1 VKRDKSTR
9 TSPDNSS
16 IKFIHNAS
24 GRIVAVGGGTGLSTV
39 LRGLKE
45 FVPKHGQRDSL
56 HPIEDLAA
64 IVTVM
69 DDGGSSGRLRREYSI
84 LPPGDIRNCLVAL
97 SDDEALLSRL
107 FQYRFAEGRGLRG
120 HSFGNLFL
128 AALTNITGDFAEA
141 VRMSAQVLAIRGRI
155 YPSTLQNVTLEATM
169 EDGRVVSGET
179 RIPRARGR
187 IRELRL
193 RPRRVR
199 PLAEAMDAIQ
209 HANVILVGPGS
220 LYTSLIP
227 NLLVSGVAEKIA
239 RSKAARVYIPNLMS
253 QPGET
258 DGMSA
263 ADHIRSI
270 YQHTGRR
277 LFDWVV
283 INQQKISPLVAK
295 RYRAEGSV
303 PVINDTRELAQ
314 LGLRCISGELLEES
328 GVIRH
333 DSARLARL
341 LVKTFLTRGATH

>member
-1 VKRDKSTR
+1 MRLDNR
-9 TSPDNSS
+9 LPDSP
-16 IKFIHNAS
+16 
-24 GRIVAVGGGTGLSTV
+24 GRIVAIGGGTGLSTV

-45 FVPKHGQRDSL
+45 FVPRHGPADAR

-69 DDGGSSGRLRREYSI
+69 DDGGSSGRLRREYSV

-107 FQYRFAEGRGLRG
+107 FRYRFAEGRALRG

-128 AALTNITGDFAEA
+128 VALTNITGDFAEA
-141 VRMSAQVLAIRGRI
+141 VRVSGQVLAIRGRI

-169 EDGRVVSGET
+169 ENGRVVAGEA
-179 RIPRARGR
+179 RIPRARAR

-209 HANVILVGPGS
+209 QANVILVGPGS
-220 LYTSLIP
+220 LYTSVIP
-227 NLLVSGVAEKIA
+227 NLLVSGVAEEIA
-239 RSKAARVYIPNLMS
+239 RSKAARVYIPNLMT

-258 DGMSA
+258 DGMST
-263 ADHIRSI
+263 ADHVRAI
-270 YQHTGRR
+270 YQHTGCR

-283 INQQKISPLVAK
+283 INQQKISPRVAK
-295 RYRAEGSV
+295 RYRAEGAE
-303 PVINDTRELAQ
+303 PVVNDTRELAR
-314 LGLRCISGELLEES
+314 LGLLCISGKLLEER

-333 DSARLARL
+333 NSARLARL
-341 LVKTFLTRGATH
+341 LVKTFHTGGGPH

>member
-1 VKRDKSTR
+1 VKRNKS
-9 TSPDNSS
+9 SNNSS
-16 IKFIHNAS
+16 YKSSQKAP

-45 FVPKHGQRDSL
+45 FVPRHGQRDAR

-64 IVTVM
+64 VVTVM

-107 FQYRFAEGRGLRG
+107 FQYRFAGGRGLRG

-128 AALTNITGDFAEA
+128 AALANITGDFADA
-141 VRMSAQVLAIRGRI
+141 VRVSGQVLAIRGRI

-169 EDGRVVSGET
+169 EDGRVVAGET
-179 RIPRARGR
+179 RIPRAHGR

-199 PLAEAMDAIQ
+199 PLAEAMRAIQ
-209 HANVILVGPGS
+209 QANVILVGPGS
-220 LYTSLIP
+220 LYTSVIP
-227 NLLVSGVAEKIA
+227 NLLVTGVAEEIA
-239 RSKAARVYIPNLMS
+239 RSKAARVYIPNLMT

-258 DGMSA
+258 DGMST
-263 ADHIRSI
+263 ADHVRAI

-277 LFDWVV
+277 LFNWVV
-283 INQQKISPLVAK
+283 INQQKISPRVVK
-295 RYRAEGSV
+295 RYHAEGAE
-303 PVINDTRELAQ
+303 PVVNETRELAR
-314 LGLRCISGELLEES
+314 LGLRCISGELLEER

-341 LVKTFLTRGATH
+341 LVKTFLTRGVVH